1 VVSRDTLATV
11 VYLGSAYKPFG
22 ELTHD
27 DVAAHARE
35 LGEAA
40 GWGPTARVASVARAW
55 SELATAMSAAGAST
69 VADLEPAAIE
79 DFARRTWVTPRLLS

>member
-1 VVSRDTLATV
+1 MSRDTLAIR
-11 VYLGSAYKPFG
+11 VYTASGYKPFG

-35 LGEAA
+35 LGEAV

-55 SELATAMSAAGAST
+55 SELATAMSAAGASA
-69 VADLEPAAIE
+69 VADLDPAAIE
-79 DFARRTWVTPRLLS
+79 DFARRTWVAPRLLS